1 MWNKLNSLY
10 GKVSAIF
17 LLLLLLIGA
26 VQLRIFL
33 QTSMEFAA
41 EADQK
46 LNHNL
51 ARDLAKHF
59 EPFLADSLD
68 EVGIGHSFHDLMVM
82 NPRVELYLIDE
93 AGGLLAYF
101 ADPEKIKRMVVDIA
115 PVQTFLAADANA
127 PRAIYG
133 DDPRSPD
140 KHKPFS
146 ATPVLIGGKQQGYLY
161 VILGGEEYD
170 SVSAMLE
177 NSYIVKTSAS
187 LLAWVL
193 GGALVAGLV
202 LFFLLTRRL
211 RSMTATVDQFA
222 RGDYQQRIVLGS
234 SDELGQL
241 GRSFNQMADAL
252 VESMARMKMN
262 DALRRELVA
271 NVSHDLRTPLA
282 SIQGYLETIFMKK
295 EDLDEER
302 RQQFLEIIYH
312 NTTMLNRLVGELFEL
327 SKLDAKQ
334 SEPEIEPF
342 SLAELV
348 QDTVMEFRPQAE
360 EQGVELRAELPQDL
374 PLVRGDI
381 GMIARVLTNL
391 IENALHYTA
400 KGSIEVGLSGA
411 NGTVEVCVQDT
422 GQGIPPEDL
431 PHIFDRFYRVEKGRS
446 STPGG
451 TGLGLAI
458 AQKIIEAHHRE
469 IHVES
474 EVGKGTTFHFALG
487 ADAPA

>member
-1 MWNKLNSLY
+1 MWNKVNSLY
-10 GKVSAIF
+10 GKISAIF
-17 LLLLLLIGA
+17 LLLLLVIGA
-26 VQLRIFL
+26 VQVRVFL

-46 LNHNL
+46 LNHDL

-82 NPRVELYLIDE
+82 NPRVELYLLDE
-93 AGGLLAYF
+93 TGGLLAYF
-101 ADPEKIKRMVVDIA
+101 ADPVKIKRMAVSIA
-115 PVQTFLAADANA
+115 PIKAFLQADDNA
-127 PRAIYG
+127 PMPIYG

-140 KHKPFS
+140 KRKPFS
-146 ATPVLIGGKQQGYLY
+146 VTPVLIGGKQHGYLY

-170 SVSAMLE
+170 SVSAMLK

-187 LLAWVL
+187 ILGWVFAGALLA
-193 GGALVAGLV
+193 GLL

-211 RSMTATVDQFA
+211 RSMTDTVDQFA
-222 RGDYQQRIVLGS
+222 RGDYQQRITVGS

-252 VESMARMKMN
+252 VESIASIKMN

-282 SIQGYLETIFMKK
+282 SIQGYLETIFIKK

-302 RQQFLEIIYH
+302 RQQFLDIIYQ

-348 QDTVMEFRPQAE
+348 QDTVMEFRPLAE
-360 EQGVELRAELPQDL
+360 EHGIEIKAEYSQDL

-391 IENALHYTA
+391 IENALHYT
-400 KGSIEVGLSGA
+400 EQ
-411 NGTVEVCVQDT
+411 GTVTVLLAGTPSSVEIRVQDT
-422 GQGIPPEDL
+422 GRGIPREDQ
-431 PHIFDRFYRVEKGRS
+431 PHIFNRFYRVEKGRS
-446 STPGG
+446 SAPGG

-458 AQKIIEAHHRE
+458 AQKIAQAHNSE
-469 IHVES
+469 IYVES
-474 EVGKGTTFHFALG
+474 LVDQGTTFRFAL
-487 ADAPA
+487 DTH

>member
-1 MWNKLNSLY
+1 MWNKVNSLY

-17 LLLLLLIGA
+17 LLLLLIIGA
-26 VQLRIFL
+26 VQLRVFL

-46 LNHNL
+46 LNHDL

-101 ADPEKIKRMVVDIA
+101 ADPAKIKRMAVSIA
-115 PVQTFLAADANA
+115 PVKTFLQADGNA
-127 PRAIYG
+127 PMPIYG
-133 DDPRSPD
+133 DDPRSLD
-140 KHKPFS
+140 KRKPFS
-146 ATPVLIGGKQQGYLY
+146 ATPVLIGGQQQGYLY

-187 LLAWVL
+187 FLGWVFA
-193 GGALVAGLV
+193 GALMAGLL

-222 RGDYQQRIVLGS
+222 RGDYQQRIAVGS

-252 VESMARMKMN
+252 VESIASIKMN

-295 EDLDEER
+295 EELDEER
-302 RQQFLEIIYH
+302 RQQFLDIIYQ

-348 QDTVMEFRPQAE
+348 QDTVMDFRPQADE
-360 EQGVELRAELPQDL
+360 HGVVLKAEYPQNL

-391 IENALHYTA
+391 IENALHYTEA
-400 KGSIEVGLSGA
+400 
-411 NGTVEVCVQDT
+411 GTVTVTLIGGTGSVEIRVEDT
-422 GQGIPPEDL
+422 GRGIPPEDL

-458 AQKIIEAHHRE
+458 AQKIAAAHHSE
-469 IHVES
+469 IRVES
-474 EVGKGTTFHFALG
+474 QIDQGTTFYFALETHTTS
-487 ADAPA
+487 